1 MLRNI
6 FFCRCLVLLTQ
17 KFYIAAKSKF
27 PFIFFPKRGFNAI
40 VQGCIHYVSY
50 RGGQRILG
58 GDLKFLE
65 QKKGGYENCLNIS
78 GGMLIFCKILS
89 SFCNGFKRWEK
100 KR

>member
-1 MLRNI
+1 MKTDSSQATALLRPGPN
-6 FFCRCLVLLTQ
+6 
-17 KFYIAAKSKF
+17 AAPLMYRTKLNKAA
-27 PFIFFPKRGFNAI
+27 FIMYPTG
-40 VQGCIHYVSY
+40 
-50 RGGQRILG
+50 GGQRILG
-58 GDLKFLE
+58 GNLKFLE

>member
-1 MLRNI
+1 M
-6 FFCRCLVLLTQ
+6 
-17 KFYIAAKSKF
+17 
-27 PFIFFPKRGFNAI
+27 FIFRTISQPRTLSADIPAAGRGLFTKAAFI
-40 VQGCIHYVSY
+40 MYPTGG
-50 RGGQRILG
+50 GGQRILG

>member
-1 MLRNI
+1 MQKIDANI
-6 FFCRCLVLLTQ
+6 HV
-17 KFYIAAKSKF
+17 
-27 PFIFFPKRGFNAI
+27 NI
-40 VQGCIHYVSY
+40 VSFLGCIHYVSY

-89 SFCNGFKRWEK
+89 SFCNGFKR
-100 KR
+100 